1 MNYFNIWYYLSFTLY
16 YYHISAIFL
25 SYVCY
30 CANIFHVLFVYFL
43 TFFSNYK
50 HLNPVLINQE
60 IVYCITY
67 KQKKPETQPTVAS
80 LKSFFYFICIFFLVF
95 GNHTCFGLFLLHMSF
110 LSMSVHLFSG
120 FCYKAFIT
128 FFIDSVN
135 HRTISCCYNVTVY
148 HYMCIILPYKN
159 SKRDKLW

>member
-1 MNYFNIWYYLSFTLY
+1 M
-16 YYHISAIFL
+16 H
-25 SYVCY
+25 
-30 CANIFHVLFVYFL
+30 LF
-43 TFFSNYK
+43 
-50 HLNPVLINQE
+50 PR
-60 IVYCITY
+60 
-67 KQKKPETQPTVAS
+67 
-80 LKSFFYFICIFFLVF
+80 F

-148 HYMCIILPYKN
+148 HYMCIILPYKITTTGLAGGLLDPIRVYYRHWSLKTHRN
-159 SKRDKLW
+159 RFAKRNIIYLQSPFGLIFICYVLLAHPKRVNILFQCHLIIFQIIL

>member
-1 MNYFNIWYYLSFTLY
+1 MILFVIYSILLSY
-16 YYHISAIFL
+16 IRYFL

-67 KQKKPETQPTVAS
+67 KQKKARNTT
-80 LKSFFYFICIFFLVF
+80 YRCISEVLFLLYMHLFPRF

-159 SKRDKLW
+159 SKRDKL

>member
-1 MNYFNIWYYLSFTLY
+1 M
-16 YYHISAIFL
+16 H
-25 SYVCY
+25 
-30 CANIFHVLFVYFL
+30 LF
-43 TFFSNYK
+43 
-50 HLNPVLINQE
+50 PR
-60 IVYCITY
+60 
-67 KQKKPETQPTVAS
+67 
-80 LKSFFYFICIFFLVF
+80 F

-159 SKRDKLW
+159 SKRDKLMITEFASFSYGILHDSTPSRASVYSPFLYICHFVSQVLPGCRSLPQLHL

>member
-1 MNYFNIWYYLSFTLY
+1 MNYFNIWYSLSFILY
-16 YYHISAIFL
+16 YYHISTIFL
-25 SYVCY
+25 FYICY
-30 CANIFHVLFVYFL
+30 CANIFHILFVYFL
-43 TFFSNYK
+43 TFFNYK
-50 HLNPVLINQE
+50 HLHPVLINQE

-67 KQKKPETQPTVAS
+67 KQKSQKHNLPLHLWSPFFTLYAS
-80 LKSFFYFICIFFLVF
+80 FPRF